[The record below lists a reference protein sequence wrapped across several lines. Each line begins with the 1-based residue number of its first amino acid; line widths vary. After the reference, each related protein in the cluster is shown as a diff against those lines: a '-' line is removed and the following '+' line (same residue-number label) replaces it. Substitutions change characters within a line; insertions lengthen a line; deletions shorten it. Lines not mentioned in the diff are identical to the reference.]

1 MVTLEQVEKLRERA
15 NILGANIS
23 YDEAKAAL
31 EKTNGDILE
40 AIINLEKQNRIQAP
54 EGGGYYS
61 SRNTQQSTEGNSHE
75 KKSKVESEK
84 INGTSF
90 GELTGRFFRW
100 CGKIIS
106 KGNMNSFEVVKDG
119 AKILTVPVTVLVVLL
134 IFTFWITVPV
144 IIIGLFFGYRYMF
157 NGPDLGKENVNRAL
171 NSVSEA
177 AEHLKKE
184 VKDCCQNE
192 KSNGENPNN

>member
-1 MVTLEQVEKLRERA
+1 MVTLEQVEKLRER
-15 NILGANIS
+15 ANIS

-61 SRNTQQSTEGNSHE
+61 SRNAQQSTESNSQNG
-75 KKSKVESEK
+75 KSKVELDNNDG
-84 INGTSF
+84 ISF
-90 GELTGRFFRW
+90 KELVGRAFRW

-106 KGNMNSFEVVKDG
+106 KGNINSFDVMKDG
-119 AKILTVPVTVLVVLL
+119 VKVMAVPVTILVLL
-134 IFTFWITVPV
+134 LLFTFWITVPV

-171 NSVSEA
+171 NSVAEA
-177 AEHLKKE
+177 AEHIKKE
-184 VKDCCQNE
+184 VKDCKNE